1 MIAAA
6 RPATA
11 SITMRCLGRRK
22 HHARTSSVGQIARPI
37 AMLKDATNPAH
48 NRINAVD
55 SKRLESS
62 HIFGSS
68 KNARVAPTITEEF
81 SQLKPPDVVIA
92 ARPIQKLPTITI
104 RVDTI
109 FAVRLAV

>member
-1 MIAAA
+1 
-6 RPATA
+6 
-11 SITMRCLGRRK
+11 
-22 HHARTSSVGQIARPI
+22 
-37 AMLKDATNPAH
+37 MLKDATNPAH

-55 SKRLESS
+55 SKQLESS